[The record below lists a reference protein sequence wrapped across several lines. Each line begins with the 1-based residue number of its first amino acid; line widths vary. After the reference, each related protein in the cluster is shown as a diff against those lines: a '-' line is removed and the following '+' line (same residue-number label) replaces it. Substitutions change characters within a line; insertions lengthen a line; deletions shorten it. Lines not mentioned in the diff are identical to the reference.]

1 MNKITDFVVKDINLV
16 DVDLSIY
23 DGKTLLI
30 VNVAS
35 ECGLTFHYEGLQELY
50 NEYNSQGLE
59 ILAFPCNQF
68 GAQEPGTNDEIKS
81 FCTEKYNVTFPI
93 FNKIDVNGTN
103 EDPLYTFLKS
113 SKRGFLGYKPIEWN
127 FAKFLINGN
136 GDVIKRYLPS
146 TKPKKIEK
154 KIAKLLT

>member
-93 FNKIDVNGTN
+93 FNKIDVNGPN
-103 EDPLYTFLKS
+103 EDPLYTFLKNIS
-113 SKRGFLGYKPIEWN
+113 SEGADVKDIEWN
-127 FAKFLINGN
+127 FTKFLFNKN
-136 GDVIKRYLPS
+136 LELFKRYDPRVEPS
-146 TKPKKIEK
+146 NLVEDIQS
-154 KIAKLLT
+154 IL